1 MFGIAVIILFLDVL
15 FNPMQ
20 FTENPLPSFPGE
32 MVVNLTE
39 QVPPHLLVS
48 LLINLKKLANS
59 FTYES

>member
-15 FNPMQ
+15 FKPTQ